1 MIALVEPL
9 PERSQIVRDDRS
21 LGGCEGRDGQHEDE
35 VPLPMRLAATVAGVT
50 MTV

>member
-1 MIALVEPL
+1 MIAVEPL
-9 PERSQIVRDDRS
+9 PERSQIVRVAAP

-35 VPLPMRLAATVAGVT
+35 VPRPMPLAATVAGVT